1 MPKDKKSKI
10 PQSSG
15 ESVHSPIWSV
25 TRRQRTELSP
35 RRDDETGSTQSFS
48 SRTVTTTERV
58 QMIPLPLSFETPVD
72 VLTPIGRS
80 ERYFATTTITS
91 ESHSIPIISGIAA
104 NGTPLYTGL
113 YIVPKTTETK
123 EVRTM
128 MTTTTTTTYSVIE
141 IDDTEEELKVE
152 TEEKTVSGNTQITL
166 DFPLDYEVVDFED
179 LVAESSTKEKEH
191 LYVVVGKKDSPT
203 RTADT
208 ADYVVKMI
216 DIDLPSSQKHS
227 PSIEKISDAE
237 IDALNKEGYSDRYDD
252 HDAFEG
258 TIASTSRSTEINQ
271 EPIHRYVALYH
282 NGVSPGNP
290 VPEEERISREIS
302 TVVAKLS
309 GAYKTASIDGE
320 HTVYT
325 DAKTGHVQ
333 QETQSAS
340 WQIES
345 PRRLKS
351 TYTVRFS
358 DPFRIE
364 ADDYSW
370 NRQESQSETLQKAK
384 KQGQQFNECKVEEE
398 LEQTKAERKSMK
410 TTEDKRQKKSVITAK

>member
-1 MPKDKKSKI
+1 
-10 PQSSG
+10 
-15 ESVHSPIWSV
+15 
-25 TRRQRTELSP
+25 
-35 RRDDETGSTQSFS
+35 
-48 SRTVTTTERV
+48 
-58 QMIPLPLSFETPVD
+58 
-72 VLTPIGRS
+72 
-80 ERYFATTTITS
+80 
-91 ESHSIPIISGIAA
+91 
-104 NGTPLYTGL
+104 
-113 YIVPKTTETK
+113 
-123 EVRTM
+123 M

-152 TEEKTVSGNTQITL
+152 TEEKTVRGNTQITL
-166 DFPLDYEVVDFED
+166 DFPLDYEVIDFED
-179 LVAESSTKEKEH
+179 LAGSSMKEKEH

-208 ADYVVKMI
+208 ADYVIKMI
-216 DIDLPSSQKHS
+216 DIDLPSSQK
-227 PSIEKISDAE
+227 PSIEKVSDAK
-237 IDALNKEGYSDRYDD
+237 IDGLNKGEGYTDRHDD

-258 TIASTSRSTEINQ
+258 TVASTSRSSEINQ
-271 EPIHRYVALYH
+271 EPIHRYVAVYH

-290 VPEEERISREIS
+290 EEGRISREIS

-333 QETQSAS
+333 QETQSIP

-370 NRQESQSETLQKAK
+370 SHQESKSETLQKAK
-384 KQGQQFNECKVEEE
+384 KQGQQFNECK
-398 LEQTKAERKSMK
+398 
-410 TTEDKRQKKSVITAK
+410 